1 MNTPE
6 FWVAVGFLILLAVVF
21 RPTKNMIIGSLD
33 SRADKIRSSLD
44 EAEKLREEAQHVLAD
59 YQRKQREAAKEIE
72 GLVANA
78 RSQAE
83 TMRSEAEHSL
93 KNTLARR
100 EKLAH
105 EKISQ
110 AEADAIG
117 EVRDL
122 AVEMAIRASGELL
135 GHKLGHTESQRLI
148 ETAIRDLPKN
158 LE

>member
-6 FWVAVGFLILLAVVF
+6 FWVAVGFLILLAVLF
-21 RPTKNMIIGSLD
+21 KPAKKMIIASLD
-33 SRADKIRSSLD
+33 SRAEKIRSSLD

-83 TMRSEAEHSL
+83 TMRCEAENSV
-93 KNTLARR
+93 KNALARR
-100 EKLAH
+100 EQVAL

-110 AEADAIG
+110 KEADAIA
-117 EVRDL
+117 EVRNL
-122 AVEMAIRASGELL
+122 AVDMAIKASGELL
-135 GHKLGHTESQRLI
+135 ERRLGQKQSQELI
-148 ETAIRDLPKN
+148 ETAIRELPRN
-158 LE
+158 LQ

>member
-6 FWVAVGFLILLAVVF
+6 FWVAVGFLILLAVLF
-21 RPTKNMIIGSLD
+21 KPAKKMIIASLD
-33 SRADKIRSSLD
+33 SRAEKIRSSLD

-83 TMRSEAEHSL
+83 TMRCEAENSV
-93 KNTLARR
+93 KNALARR
-100 EKLAH
+100 EQVAL

-110 AEADAIG
+110 KEADAIA
-117 EVRDL
+117 EVRNL
-122 AVEMAIRASGELL
+122 AVDMAIKASGELL
-135 GHKLGHTESQRLI
+135 ERRLGQKQSQELI
-148 ETAIRDLPKN
+148 ETAIKELPRN
-158 LE
+158 LQ

>member
-6 FWVAVGFLILLAVVF
+6 FWVAVGFLILLAVLLK
-21 RPTKNMIIGSLD
+21 PAKKIIIESLD
-33 SRADKIRSSLD
+33 SRAEKIRSSLD

-83 TMRSEAEHSL
+83 TMRCEAENSV
-93 KNTLARR
+93 KNALARR
-100 EKLAH
+100 EQVAL

-110 AEADAIG
+110 KEADAIA
-117 EVRDL
+117 EVRNL
-122 AVEMAIRASGELL
+122 AVDMAIKASGELL
-135 GHKLGHTESQRLI
+135 ERRLGQRQSQELI
-148 ETAIRDLPKN
+148 ETAIRELPRN
-158 LE
+158 LQ

>member
-6 FWVAVGFLILLAVVF
+6 FWVAVGFLILLAVLFKPV
-21 RPTKNMIIGSLD
+21 KKIIIASLD
-33 SRADKIRSSLD
+33 SRAEKIRSSLD

-83 TMRSEAEHSL
+83 AMRREAENSV
-93 KNTLARR
+93 KNALARR
-100 EKLAH
+100 EQVAL

-110 AEADAIG
+110 KEADAIA
-117 EVRDL
+117 EVRNL
-122 AVEMAIRASGELL
+122 AVDMAIKASGELL
-135 GHKLGHTESQRLI
+135 ERRLGQKQSQELI
-148 ETAIRDLPKN
+148 ETAIRELPRN
-158 LE
+158 LQ

>member
-6 FWVAVGFLILLAVVF
+6 FWVAVGFLILLAVLLK
-21 RPTKNMIIGSLD
+21 PAKKIIIESLD
-33 SRADKIRSSLD
+33 SRAEKIRSSLD

-83 TMRSEAEHSL
+83 TMRCEAEDSV
-93 KNTLARR
+93 KNALARR
-100 EKLAH
+100 EQVAL

-110 AEADAIG
+110 KEADAIA
-117 EVRDL
+117 EVRNL
-122 AVEMAIRASGELL
+122 AVDMAVKASGEFLERRL
-135 GHKLGHTESQRLI
+135 GQKQSQELI
-148 ETAIRDLPKN
+148 ETAIKELPRN
-158 LE
+158 LQ

>member
-6 FWVAVGFLILLAVVF
+6 FWVAVGFLILLAVLF
-21 RPTKNMIIGSLD
+21 KPAKKMIIASLD
-33 SRADKIRSSLD
+33 SRAEKIRSSLD

-83 TMRSEAEHSL
+83 TMRCEAEYSV
-93 KNTLARR
+93 KNALARR
-100 EKLAH
+100 EQAAL

-110 AEADAIG
+110 KEADAIA
-117 EVRDL
+117 EVRNL
-122 AVEMAIRASGELL
+122 AVDMAIKASGELL
-135 GHKLGHTESQRLI
+135 ERRLGQKQSQELI
-148 ETAIRDLPKN
+148 ETAIRELPRN
-158 LE
+158 LQ

>member
-6 FWVAVGFLILLAVVF
+6 FWVAVGFLILLAVLF
-21 RPTKNMIIGSLD
+21 KPAKKMIIASLD
-33 SRADKIRSSLD
+33 SRAEKIRSSLD

-83 TMRSEAEHSL
+83 TMRCEAENSV
-93 KNTLARR
+93 KNALARR
-100 EKLAH
+100 EQVAL

-110 AEADAIG
+110 KEADAIA
-117 EVRDL
+117 EVRNL
-122 AVEMAIRASGELL
+122 AVDMAIRASGELL
-135 GHKLGHTESQRLI
+135 ERRLEQKQSQELI
-148 ETAIRDLPKN
+148 ETAIRELPRN
-158 LE
+158 LQ

>member
-6 FWVAVGFLILLAVVF
+6 FWVAVGFLILLAVLF
-21 RPTKNMIIGSLD
+21 KPAKKMITASLD
-33 SRADKIRSSLD
+33 SRAEKIRSSLD

-83 TMRSEAEHSL
+83 TMRSEAENSL

-100 EKLAH
+100 EQLAH
-105 EKISQ
+105 EKISR
-110 AEADAIG
+110 AEADAIV
-117 EVRDL
+117 EVRNL
-122 AVEMAIRASGELL
+122 AVDMAIKASGEFLERRR
-135 GHKLGHTESQRLI
+135 GQKQSQELI
-148 ETAIRDLPKN
+148 ETAIKELPRN
-158 LE
+158 LQ

>member
-6 FWVAVGFLILLAVVF
+6 FWVAVGFLILLAVLF
-21 RPTKNMIIGSLD
+21 KPAKKMIIASLD
-33 SRADKIRSSLD
+33 SRAEKIRSSLD

-83 TMRSEAEHSL
+83 TMRCEAENSV
-93 KNTLARR
+93 KNALARR
-100 EKLAH
+100 EQVAL

-110 AEADAIG
+110 KEADAVA
-117 EVRDL
+117 EVRNL
-122 AVEMAIRASGELL
+122 AVDMAIKASGELL
-135 GHKLGHTESQRLI
+135 ERRLGQRQSQELI
-148 ETAIRDLPKN
+148 ETAIRELPRN
-158 LE
+158 LQ

>member
-6 FWVAVGFLILLAVVF
+6 FWVAVGFLILFAVLF
-21 RPTKNMIIGSLD
+21 KPAKQMIIASLD
-33 SRADKIRSSLD
+33 SRAEKIRSSLD

-83 TMRSEAEHSL
+83 TMRCEAEDSV
-93 KNTLARR
+93 KNALARR
-100 EKLAH
+100 EQVAL

-110 AEADAIG
+110 KEADAIA
-117 EVRDL
+117 EVRNL
-122 AVEMAIRASGELL
+122 AVDMAVKASGEFLERRL
-135 GHKLGHTESQRLI
+135 GQKQSQELI
-148 ETAIRDLPKN
+148 ETAIKELPRN
-158 LE
+158 LQ

>member
-6 FWVAVGFLILLAVVF
+6 FWVAAGFLILLAVLLK
-21 RPTKNMIIGSLD
+21 PAKKMITASLD
-33 SRADKIRSSLD
+33 SRAEKIRSSLD

-83 TMRSEAEHSL
+83 TMRSEAENSL

-100 EKLAH
+100 EQLAH
-105 EKISQ
+105 EKINQ
-110 AEADAIG
+110 AEADAIV
-117 EVRDL
+117 EVRNL
-122 AVEMAIRASGELL
+122 AVDMAIKASGELL
-135 GHKLGHTESQRLI
+135 ERRLGQKQSQELI
-148 ETAIRDLPKN
+148 ETAIKELPRN
-158 LE
+158 LQ

>member
-6 FWVAVGFLILLAVVF
+6 FWVAVGFLILLAVLF
-21 RPTKNMIIGSLD
+21 KPAKKMIIASLD
-33 SRADKIRSSLD
+33 SRAEKIRSSLD

-83 TMRSEAEHSL
+83 TMRCEAENSI
-93 KNTLARR
+93 KNALARR
-100 EKLAH
+100 EQVAF

-110 AEADAIG
+110 KEADAIA
-117 EVRDL
+117 EVRNL
-122 AVEMAIRASGELL
+122 AVDMAIKASGELL
-135 GHKLGHTESQRLI
+135 ERRLGQKQSQELI
-148 ETAIRDLPKN
+148 ETAIRELPRN
-158 LE
+158 LQ

>member
-6 FWVAVGFLILLAVVF
+6 FWVAVGFLILLAVLLK
-21 RPTKNMIIGSLD
+21 PAKKIIIGSLD
-33 SRADKIRSSLD
+33 SRAEKIRSSLD

-83 TMRSEAEHSL
+83 TMRCEAENSV
-93 KNTLARR
+93 KNALARR
-100 EKLAH
+100 EQVAL

-110 AEADAIG
+110 KEADAIA
-117 EVRDL
+117 EVRNL
-122 AVEMAIRASGELL
+122 AVDMAIKASGELL
-135 GHKLGHTESQRLI
+135 ERRLGQRQSQELI
-148 ETAIRDLPKN
+148 ETAIRELPRN
-158 LE
+158 LQ

>member
-6 FWVAVGFLILLAVVF
+6 FWVAAGFLILLAVLLK
-21 RPTKNMIIGSLD
+21 PAKKMITASLD
-33 SRADKIRSSLD
+33 SRAEKIRSSLD

-83 TMRSEAEHSL
+83 IMRSEAENSL

-100 EKLAH
+100 EQLAH
-105 EKISQ
+105 EKINQ
-110 AEADAIG
+110 AEADAIV
-117 EVRDL
+117 EVRNL
-122 AVEMAIRASGELL
+122 AVDMAIKASGELL
-135 GHKLGHTESQRLI
+135 ERRLGQKQSQELI
-148 ETAIRDLPKN
+148 ETAIKELPRN
-158 LE
+158 LQ

>member
-6 FWVAVGFLILLAVVF
+6 FWVAVGFLILLAVLF
-21 RPTKNMIIGSLD
+21 KPAKKMIIASLD
-33 SRADKIRSSLD
+33 SRAEKIRSSLD

-83 TMRSEAEHSL
+83 TMRCEAENSV
-93 KNTLARR
+93 KNALARR
-100 EKLAH
+100 EQVAL

-110 AEADAIG
+110 KEADAIA
-117 EVRDL
+117 EVRNL
-122 AVEMAIRASGELL
+122 AVDMAIKASGELL
-135 GHKLGHTESQRLI
+135 ERRLGQRQSQELI
-148 ETAIRDLPKN
+148 ETAIRELPRN
-158 LE
+158 LQ